1 MYGNKS
7 SPRRRRAPKII
18 QYHLLTQQETGQN
31 AKMAF
36 PEQSQHEGSVNYF
49 NNREKGGAN
58 VFVREIEREI
68 KEIAIPNGTAI
79 SLYPLISHISIM
91 N

>member
-68 KEIAIPNGTAI
+68 KEIEFQMALQFHFIHSYLTFQ
-79 SLYPLISHISIM
+79 L
-91 N
+91 